1 MFTIPTPPRN
11 KDNKIK
17 YFQKSEGKLAL
28 GGKRSLVVPS
38 DIALIKI
45 MDARMKMM
53 RDALPMTAINLLT
66 TCCPTKAATVATPTR
81 YRAAQTYMRDHK
93 FVNPE
98 QPYGTECT

>member
-11 KDNKIK
+11 KENKIK
-17 YFQKSEGKLAL
+17 YFQKSQGKLAL
-28 GGKRSLVVPS
+28 GRKRSLVPS

-81 YRAAQTYMRDHK
+81 YRAAQT
-93 FVNPE
+93 
-98 QPYGTECT
+98 